1 MQPRCHWYHPL
12 DGILNWQMSAGNP
25 WYWHFLFQ
33 KQTKYQWRFDGQPK
47 KEIET
52 PGCNDTRINTYLKG
66 LNVHK

>member
-1 MQPRCHWYHPL
+1 
-12 DGILNWQMSAGNP
+12 MSAGNP

-52 PGCNDTRINTYLKG
+52 PGCNDTSIKKIFMMNLDIQKIKIYKDSIG
-66 LNVHK
+66 FF